1 MGGFDARSL
10 IIDDERKLILSGAV
24 HYPRSTP
31 EMWPAILRESK
42 LAGLNCIDTYV
53 FWEAHEPEEGRYDFS
68 GRYDLG
74 RFLDLCQKEGLY
86 VILRIG
92 PYVCAEWNFGGLPW
106 WLITKKGLVTR
117 TLNKPF
123 MQAVSSWMHELGR
136 RFGDRQRS
144 RGGPIILVQVEN
156 EYDLV
161 RKRYGKDGPKYLEW
175 CEREARRAGWE
186 VPQVMCLGA
195 SRRAIATLNG
205 FDVAKN
211 VGKLRRRRPRQ
222 PALWTE
228 HWPGWYDTWGSP
240 HHRRKA
246 EAIAFEAI
254 RFVAEGGSGIN
265 FYMWHG
271 GTNFGRDPMYLQT
284 TSYDFDAPLDEYGAL
299 TDKGRHLADLCA
311 FLRERE
317 SSLLEGK
324 RGARRRLARDRSG
337 ELFAVEVTDRGSKI
351 DLLVNGTGSIKKVRS
366 GGERIELPP
375 RGAVAMA
382 HENGSSRCV
391 YRSWDVRRTRPE
403 RWVDSG
409 IALSWSTEI
418 EPMPG
423 ERASPLSLSPVRLPH
438 NMLLATRD
446 DTDYG
451 WYSAAFEAPRAR
463 RARLRLRVGD
473 RASVWLNDSYC
484 DTLPARLYEWRVG
497 AKSFD
502 AVFDIELA
510 TGTNVLRVLVSSLG
524 MVKGDWMIGR
534 PQSTEWKGIQGAWL
548 DDAKLRARWSFSPLT
563 LRVPV
568 QLGTRGSQE
577 APALR
582 RPSTPR
588 LAWHRADFRVAE
600 QSLAEPA
607 PFSFVPGQLHKGMLW
622 LNGHDIGRYWQ
633 LPAKHEVVKGDRWL
647 LPYVTFDPP
656 GKPTQQRYHLPRE
669 WLRSGDNVLIAF
681 EEQGGSPAR
690 SMIARRRS
698 PSTSRAS

>member
-31 EMWPAILRESK
+31 EMWPEILRESK
-42 LAGLNCIDTYV
+42 RAGLNCIDTYV

-74 RFLDLCQKEGLY
+74 RFLDLCHEQGLY
-86 VILRIG
+86 VILRLG

-117 TLNKPF
+117 TYNKPF
-123 MQAVSSWMHELGR
+123 MKAVSGWMHELGR
-136 RFGDRQRS
+136 RFGDRQHT
-144 RGGPIILVQVEN
+144 RGGPIVLVQVEN

-161 RKRYGKDGPKYLEW
+161 RARYGKDGPRYLEW
-175 CEREARRAGWE
+175 CEREASRAGWE

-211 VGKLRRRRPRQ
+211 VAKLRRARPRQ

-246 EAIAFEAI
+246 EAIAYEAM

-271 GTNFGRDPMYLQT
+271 GTNFGRDSMYLQT

-299 TDKGRHLADLCA
+299 TDKGRHLAELCA
-311 FLRERE
+311 FLRGRE
-317 SSLLEGK
+317 SSLLSGA
-324 RGARRRLARDRSG
+324 RGARRRLAKDRRG
-337 ELFAVEVTDRGSKI
+337 ELFAVEVTDRRQRL
-351 DLLVNGTGSIKKVRS
+351 DLLVNGTGSTKKVLS
-366 GGERIELPP
+366 GSAHIELPAESAA
-375 RGAVAMA
+375 AVE

-391 YRSWDVRRTRPE
+391 YRSWVVHRTRPE
-403 RWVDSG
+403 PWVD
-409 IALSWSTEI
+409 ARVPLSYSSEI

-423 ERASPLSLSPVRLPH
+423 EKASPLSLVPVRLPH

-446 DTDYG
+446 ETDYG
-451 WYSAAFEAPRAR
+451 WYAAVLESPRQGK
-463 RARLRLRVGD
+463 ARLRLRVGD
-473 RASVWLNDSYC
+473 RASVWLNGVHQ
-484 DTLPARLYEWRVG
+484 DTLPARLYEWRVD

-502 AVFDIELA
+502 VVFDLRL
-510 TGTNVLRVLVSSLG
+510 TRGTNVLHVLVSSLG

-534 PQSTEWKGIQGAWL
+534 PQSTEWKGIKAAWL
-548 DDAKLRARWSFSPLT
+548 DDAKLRARWSFSPLI

-568 QLGTRGSQE
+568 QLGTR
-577 APALR
+577 AARAAIPAKR
-582 RPSTPR
+582 SAPR
-588 LAWHRADFRVAE
+588 LAWYRADFVLSEKA
-600 QSLAEPA
+600 LAERA
-607 PFSFVPGQLHKGMLW
+607 PFAFLPGQLQKGLLW
-622 LNGHDIGRYWQ
+622 LNGHELGRYWQ
-633 LPAKHEVVKGDRWL
+633 LPAKHEVVEGDKWL
-647 LPYVTFDPP
+647 LPYVTFDAP
-656 GKPTQQRYHLPRE
+656 GKPTQLRYHLPRE
-669 WLRSGDNVLIAF
+669 WLKPGKNVLIAF
-681 EEQGGSPAR
+681 EEEGGNPAK
-690 SMIARRRS
+690 STLVRR
-698 PSTSRAS
+698 PSAT

>member
-31 EMWPAILRESK
+31 EMWPEILRKSK
-42 LAGLNCIDTYV
+42 RAGLNCIDTYV

-74 RFLDLCQKEGLY
+74 RFLDLCHAEGLY
-86 VILRIG
+86 VILRLG

-117 TLNKPF
+117 TYNKPF
-123 MQAVSSWMHELGR
+123 MKAVSGWMHELGR
-136 RFGDRQRS
+136 RFGDRQHT

-161 RKRYGKDGPKYLEW
+161 RARYGKDGPRYLEW

-205 FDVAKN
+205 FDVGKN
-211 VGKLRRRRPRQ
+211 VAKLRRARPRQ

-228 HWPGWYDTWGSP
+228 HWPGWYDTWGTP

-246 EAIAFEAI
+246 DAIAYEAI

-271 GTNFGRDPMYLQT
+271 GTNFGRDSMYLQT

-299 TDKGRHLADLCA
+299 TDKGRHLSELCA
-311 FLRERE
+311 FLRDRE
-317 SSLLEGK
+317 SSLLSGT
-324 RGARRRLARDRSG
+324 RGARRRLAKDRKG
-337 ELFAVEVTDRGSKI
+337 ELFAVEVADRQRAL
-351 DLLVNGTGSIKKVRS
+351 DLLVNGTGSTKKVLS
-366 GGERIELPP
+366 GKAHIEVPAA
-375 RGAVAMA
+375 GAAVVEHAK
-382 HENGSSRCV
+382 GSSRCV
-391 YRSWDVRRTRPE
+391 YRSWVVRRTRPE
-403 RWVDSG
+403 PWVDAG
-409 IALSWSTEI
+409 LPLSWSSEI

-423 ERASPLSLSPVRLPH
+423 ERASPLSLAPVRLPH

-446 DTDYG
+446 ETDYG
-451 WYSAAFEAPRAR
+451 WYAAVLEAPREGK
-463 RARLRLRVGD
+463 ARLRLRVGD
-473 RASVWLNDSYC
+473 RASVWLNGVYQ

-502 AVFDIELA
+502 SVFD
-510 TGTNVLRVLVSSLG
+510 LRLTRGANLLHVLVSSLG

-534 PQSTEWKGIQGAWL
+534 PQSTEWKGIRGAWL
-548 DDAKLRARWSFSPLT
+548 GDAKLRARWSFAPLT

-568 QLGTRGSQE
+568 QLGARGS
-577 APALR
+577 PAALLAKKNA
-582 RPSTPR
+582 PR
-588 LAWHRADFRVAE
+588 LAWYRADFVLSKKA
-600 QSLAEPA
+600 LAERVPLA
-607 PFSFVPGQLHKGMLW
+607 FSPGQLQKGQLW
-622 LNGHDIGRYWQ
+622 LNGHELGRYWQ
-633 LPAKHEVVKGDRWL
+633 LPAKHEVVKGDKWL

-656 GKPTQQRYHLPRE
+656 GKPAQLRYHMPHE
-669 WLRSGDNVLIAF
+669 WLKSGENVLVAF
-681 EEQGGSPAR
+681 EEEGGIPLKSTLL
-690 SMIARRRS
+690 RR
-698 PSTSRAS
+698 PSAT